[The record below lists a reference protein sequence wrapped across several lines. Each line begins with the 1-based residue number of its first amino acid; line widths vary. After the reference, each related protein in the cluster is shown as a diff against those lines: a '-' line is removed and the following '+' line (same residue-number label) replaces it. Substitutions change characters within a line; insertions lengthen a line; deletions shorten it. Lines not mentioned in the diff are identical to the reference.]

1 MRMNKIA
8 LLFVLVLRKGE
19 QGGEKKLSGEVIEL
33 LA

>member
-19 QGGEKKLSGEVIEL
+19 QEERKEIKWRGY
-33 LA
+33 

>member
-19 QGGEKKLSGEVIEL
+19 QEERKKLSGEVIGL